1 MFIADTFASEWA
13 PVLSSSHRTI
23 AVEELPAAL
32 QQFATIST
40 KQRLT
45 ALDSD
50 RLLRPISEA
59 KVLLAVYGLSLH
71 KAASEDGLNN
81 DINNDTSALLLPALV
96 VISNEIINKANLPS
110 SFRAALI
117 IPQQK
122 KGDSDSAMDSL
133 PTNQLQGV
141 C

>member
-1 MFIADTFASEWA
+1 M
-13 PVLSSSHRTI
+13 LS
-23 AVEELPAAL
+23 
-32 QQFATIST
+32 
-40 KQRLT
+40 
-45 ALDSD
+45 
-50 RLLRPISEA
+50 
-59 KVLLAVYGLSLH
+59 AVYGLSLH

-96 VISNEIINKANLPS
+96 VISNEIINGANLPS